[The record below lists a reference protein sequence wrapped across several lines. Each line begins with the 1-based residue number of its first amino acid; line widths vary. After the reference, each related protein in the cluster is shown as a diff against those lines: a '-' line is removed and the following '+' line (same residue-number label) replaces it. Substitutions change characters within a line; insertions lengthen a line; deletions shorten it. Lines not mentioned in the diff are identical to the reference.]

1 MLNEL
6 KSLHNAFLTAMKAE
20 QGVLGAWYFG
30 SAAHG
35 TMDDH
40 SDIDIV
46 FLVEEAAYT
55 AVDEK
60 LTVMLED
67 VCDEVILC
75 WPEDFNSQAIKNYG
89 YILRQKGH
97 LFQYDVFL
105 LNKGQTDDYICRIHY
120 TELQAKDIIFD
131 RDGSV
136 QALADAGVKGH
147 LWKGDIQ
154 GIITTYWF
162 HVQMSAKYL
171 VRQDFFKLNGVMRIL
186 MDNHSSLLLT
196 AYDQITWGGAASKL
210 HFLDETKQKH
220 LMKYGC
226 TEDLV
231 MVRNNLLQAMEWFE
245 GDAKEIA
252 GPDES
257 ILSPKAMELI
267 RQDWIVKTG
276 LMVLL
281 TGPTDQ

>member
-6 KSLHNAFLTAMKAE
+6 QSVHNAFITAMKAE

-35 TMDDH
+35 TTDDH

-60 LTVMLED
+60 LTVMLGG

-89 YILRQKGH
+89 YILRQKEH

-105 LNKGQTDDYICRIHY
+105 LNKARINEEICRIHY
-120 TELQAKDIIFD
+120 TELQAKDIVFD

-136 QALADAGVKGH
+136 QALADLGVKGH
-147 LWKGDIQ
+147 LWKDDIRRL
-154 GIITTYWF
+154 ITTYWF
-162 HVQMSAKYL
+162 HVQMSAKYFA
-171 VRQDFFKLNGVMRIL
+171 RQDFFKLNGVLRIL
-186 MDNHSSLLLT
+186 MDTHSSLLLT
-196 AYDQITWGGAASKL
+196 AYDQITWGGSASKL
-210 HFLDETKQKH
+210 HYIDETKQKH

-231 MVRNNLLQAMEWFE
+231 MVRDNLLQAMEWFE
-245 GDAKEIA
+245 DDVREFAVL
-252 GPDES
+252 DES
-257 ILSPKAMELI
+257 ILSPRAIELI
-267 RQDWIVKTG
+267 KQDWTIKTG
-276 LMVLL
+276 SIVNL
-281 TGPTDQ
+281 